1 MRTTS
6 AYLVL
11 WFFIISALS
20 FSFAFTTQKKKTYPG
35 RRYLIYLLFF
45 AGAIFLLSGINQFI
59 QSSVSMIILD
69 YIIDSVIA
77 FMPLFWLFF
86 AISYSKNKKVLENP
100 DLALLFTIPIISILN
115 IWTNDFTA
123 FWYSNRVIT
132 KTTYS
137 LLLSVQYQNWFW
149 VHYAYSNILFY
160 VGLLYFYSAF
170 SKEKS
175 FKRIILFCIT
185 AGFILLTVLE
195 LLLGTGII
203 PQTSQSVMIFAY
215 SLAGAVL
222 FLFIVR
228 LNWQDLT
235 PFTRNNLFDQV
246 SDYIVVLDY
255 KNQVVDANHAFITW
269 KGVPK
274 ENLYGE
280 SLLTFFPQWT
290 NSHPVLL
297 ESKNIQYSEAFS
309 SANGI
314 QHIEIDSIP
323 LFFNEQKMYGRILV
337 FHDITSFKNNSSLKI
352 DFINTISHELR
363 TPLTVIKQ
371 AVSYLN
377 SECSENID
385 GEQKKVLS
393 IAHRNADRLNHMVNN
408 LLEFQNLRQN
418 KKNFRLESYS
428 YNCLIQESLSMLKPW
443 IDQSNVRIV
452 EELEPLLPNAE
463 MDIDKM
469 RQVISN
475 LIDNAIRYTEKGFII
490 IRTNDYATYAR
501 IIIEDTGIGLPTE
514 EKSRLDCSL
523 DEFELLIQKNRS
535 HIGLG
540 LIISKE
546 IINQHNGSI
555 YAKTKTDGGT
565 IITIDMPYAQ
575 TNGS

>member
-1 MRTTS
+1 
-6 AYLVL
+6 
-11 WFFIISALS
+11 
-20 FSFAFTTQKKKTYPG
+20 
-35 RRYLIYLLFF
+35 
-45 AGAIFLLSGINQFI
+45 
-59 QSSVSMIILD
+59 
-69 YIIDSVIA
+69 
-77 FMPLFWLFF
+77 
-86 AISYSKNKKVLENP
+86 
-100 DLALLFTIPIISILN
+100 
-115 IWTNDFTA
+115 
-123 FWYSNRVIT
+123 
-132 KTTYS
+132 
-137 LLLSVQYQNWFW
+137 
-149 VHYAYSNILFY
+149 
-160 VGLLYFYSAF
+160 
-170 SKEKS
+170 
-175 FKRIILFCIT
+175 
-185 AGFILLTVLE
+185 
-195 LLLGTGII
+195 
-203 PQTSQSVMIFAY
+203 
-215 SLAGAVL
+215 
-222 FLFIVR
+222 
-228 LNWQDLT
+228 
-235 PFTRNNLFDQV
+235 
-246 SDYIVVLDY
+246 
-255 KNQVVDANHAFITW
+255 
-269 KGVPK
+269 
-274 ENLYGE
+274 
-280 SLLTFFPQWT
+280 
-290 NSHPVLL
+290 
-297 ESKNIQYSEAFS
+297 
-309 SANGI
+309 
-314 QHIEIDSIP
+314 
-323 LFFNEQKMYGRILV
+323 MYGRILV